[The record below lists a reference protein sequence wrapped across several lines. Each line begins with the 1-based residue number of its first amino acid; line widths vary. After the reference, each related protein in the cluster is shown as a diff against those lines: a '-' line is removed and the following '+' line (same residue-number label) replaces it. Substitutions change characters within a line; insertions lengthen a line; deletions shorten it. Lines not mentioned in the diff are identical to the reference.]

1 VRRRAFI
8 ALLGSTVAPWAIRSR
23 AQQAGKTYR
32 VGYIG
37 TSREIPLGK
46 ASFQAFV
53 DAMRELGF
61 KDGQNLVID
70 FRAVEQ
76 SPAALSSDA
85 TALVRSNVD
94 VMVTDGTEAALRA
107 ALSASRTVP
116 IVMIAT
122 NFDPIEH
129 AYVQSLAQPG
139 RNVTGVLLR
148 QTELA
153 EKQTEFLS
161 QVVPG
166 AARMA
171 ILWDAVSADQ
181 FRAAEQRGKAAGL
194 KIQSLRL
201 ENPPYDFDAA
211 FRTLA
216 AGSPQML
223 LVLSSPNF
231 TSSRAHIAE
240 LAIRYRLPA
249 MFIFKT
255 YAQAGGLMSYG
266 ADFEAMH
273 RLAAAYVAK
282 VLQGAKPAELPI
294 EQPNRFE
301 LVVNLNTAKA
311 LGIAI
316 PQPLLLR
323 ADELIQ

>member
-1 VRRRAFI
+1 MD
-8 ALLGSTVAPWAIRSR
+8 GH
-23 AQQAGKTYR
+23 R
-32 VGYIG
+32 VGKG
-37 TSREIPLGK
+37 SERVEVWFDREAG
-46 ASFQAFV
+46 
-53 DAMRELGF
+53 
-61 KDGQNLVID
+61 
-70 FRAVEQ
+70 
-76 SPAALSSDA
+76 
-85 TALVRSNVD
+85 LVR
-94 VMVTDGTEAALRA
+94 MRGRLALPV
-107 ALSASRTVP
+107 S
-116 IVMIAT
+116 
-122 NFDPIEH
+122 
-129 AYVQSLAQPG
+129 G
-139 RNVTGVLLR
+139 
-148 QTELA
+148 
-153 EKQTEFLS
+153 
-161 QVVPG
+161 G
-166 AARMA
+166 A
-171 ILWDAVSADQ
+171 
-181 FRAAEQRGKAAGL
+181 
-194 KIQSLRL
+194 
-201 ENPPYDFDAA
+201 
-211 FRTLA
+211 
-216 AGSPQML
+216 QML

-231 TSSRAHIAE
+231 TSSRVHIAE